1 MFPEGADPH
10 APRPSRIP
18 PNLSSIEG
26 LPAVRGAT
34 VGPYA
39 AHRPMRDPFRLR
51 TAPERR
57 TRPGRPRARETLALA
72 GLMALLGACGD
83 GDARPKVRHVVLITL
98 DTTRADHLGC
108 YGNPAVQTPALDQLA
123 SEGVRFASCAS
134 AASTTLASHASILTG
149 TYPHRHG
156 VPRNGFTLSER
167 AQTLAETLDEA
178 GFWCA
183 GFLGSA
189 ALTGR
194 TGIDQGFVHWDED
207 FDEAARQEGN
217 DQSQRDAATLTDR
230 ILAHTAETL
239 ARAGAGDARLFL
251 FAQYFDPHAPYAP
264 PASEI
269 ERYGAQLRVG
279 DFGAIEQAV
288 VQQQVRALGRSAGGQ
303 QGVITGGLPEEL
315 IRNAS
320 EVPTETG
327 RQLERLYR
335 GEVTHMDREIGRLLL
350 GLQRLGVLED
360 ALVVITADHGETFW
374 DGPNAW
380 NHGLWVGQP
389 EVAVPLIVRGPAGV
403 GIERGRVVDTPV
415 SGVDVMPTV
424 LELAGISTG
433 PDGLE
438 GRSLARVVRG
448 NGSLADRAVFSE
460 ATQPGAP
467 LEAGDLRWRG
477 ERKPVAVRLG
487 RWKLVSAGYLGLEML
502 FDLQGDPS
510 EREDLLLGGGDEET
524 RAAAKRLG
532 DELARWRA
540 SAAPLPSE
548 FDREQAKGLAGLG
561 YAEAL
566 EGAEDER

>member
-1 MFPEGADPH
+1 
-10 APRPSRIP
+10 
-18 PNLSSIEG
+18 
-26 LPAVRGAT
+26 
-34 VGPYA
+34 
-39 AHRPMRDPFRLR
+39 
-51 TAPERR
+51 
-57 TRPGRPRARETLALA
+57 
-72 GLMALLGACGD
+72 MALVGACG
-83 GDARPKVRHVVLITL
+83 GRDASPKVRHIVLITL

-167 AQTLAETLDEA
+167 ARTLAEVLDEV

-207 FDEAARQEGN
+207 FDEAARQDGN

-230 ILAHTAETL
+230 VLAHAEETL
-239 ARAGAGDARLFL
+239 ARPGADDARLFL

-264 PASEI
+264 PESEI
-269 ERYGAQLRVG
+269 ERYGAQLRTG
-279 DFGAIEQAV
+279 DFAAIEQAV
-288 VQQQVRALGRSAGGQ
+288 VQQQVRALGRTAGGQ
-303 QGVITGGLPEEL
+303 QGVITGGLSEEL

-320 EVPTETG
+320 RVPTEPG

-389 EVAVPLIVRGPAGV
+389 EVAVPLIVRGPAGAEM
-403 GIERGRVVDTPV
+403 GRGRVVDTPV

-424 LELAGISTG
+424 LELAGVSARG
-433 PDGLE
+433 CDLD
-438 GRSLARVVRG
+438 GRSLAG
-448 NGSLADRAVFSE
+448 AIGGGGSLDDRAVFSE
-460 ATQPGAP
+460 ATQPGAA
-467 LEAGDLRWRG
+467 LEAGVLRWRG

-487 RWKLVSAGYLGLEML
+487 RWKLVSAGYLGLQML
-502 FDLQGDPS
+502 FDLNSDPA
-510 EREDLLLGGGDEET
+510 EREDRLRGGGGDPEA
-524 RAAAKRLG
+524 RAAADRLG
-532 DELARWRA
+532 EELARWHA

-548 FDREQAKGLAGLG
+548 FDREQAEGLAGLG

-566 EGAEDER
+566 EGPEDDR

>member
-1 MFPEGADPH
+1 M
-10 APRPSRIP
+10 
-18 PNLSSIEG
+18 
-26 LPAVRGAT
+26 
-34 VGPYA
+34 
-39 AHRPMRDPFRLR
+39 
-51 TAPERR
+51 
-57 TRPGRPRARETLALA
+57 
-72 GLMALLGACGD
+72 GACSGSER
-83 GDARPKVRHVVLITL
+83 GPKVRHIVLITL
-98 DTTRADHLGC
+98 DTTRADQLGC

-134 AASTTLASHASILTG
+134 AASTTLASHASLLTG

-167 AQTLAETLDEA
+167 ARTLAEALDEA

-207 FDEAARQEGN
+207 FDEAAREDGN
-217 DQSQRDAATLTDR
+217 DQSQRDAVTLTDR
-230 ILAHTAETL
+230 ILAHTEETL
-239 ARAGAGDARLFL
+239 ARAGASDARLFL

-264 PASEI
+264 PESEL
-269 ERYGAQLRVG
+269 ERYGARLRVG
-279 DFGAIEQAV
+279 DFAAIEAAV

-303 QGVITGGLPEEL
+303 QGVITGGLSEEL
-315 IRNAS
+315 IRNAPG
-320 EVPTETG
+320 VPTDTG

-389 EVAVPLIVRGPAGV
+389 EVSVPLIVRGPREAGL
-403 GIERGRVVDTPV
+403 GSGLVVETPV

-424 LELAGISTG
+424 LELAGVSAG
-433 PDGLE
+433 DVVLD
-438 GRSLARVVRG
+438 GRSLGAAVRG
-448 NGSLADRAVFSE
+448 GGSLADRAVFSE
-460 ATQPGAP
+460 ATQPGAA
-467 LEAGDLRWRG
+467 LEAPELRWRG

-487 RWKLVSAGYLGLEML
+487 RWKLVRAGYLGLEML
-502 FDLQGDPS
+502 FDLSVDPA
-510 EREDLLLGGGDEET
+510 EREDRLLGGGDEEA
-524 RAAAKRLG
+524 RAAAERLG
-532 DELARWRA
+532 GELARWRA
-540 SAAPLPSE
+540 EAAPLPSA
-548 FDREQAKGLAGLG
+548 FDREQAEGLAGLG

-566 EGAEDER
+566 QDVEDDR

>member
-1 MFPEGADPH
+1 
-10 APRPSRIP
+10 
-18 PNLSSIEG
+18 
-26 LPAVRGAT
+26 
-34 VGPYA
+34 
-39 AHRPMRDPFRLR
+39 MRHIIL
-51 TAPERR
+51 
-57 TRPGRPRARETLALA
+57 
-72 GLMALLGACGD
+72 
-83 GDARPKVRHVVLITL
+83 VTL

-123 SEGVRFASCAS
+123 SEGVRFASCSS
-134 AASTTLASHASILTG
+134 AASTTLASHASIMTG

-167 AQTLAETLDEA
+167 ALTLAELLDEA

-207 FDEAARQEGN
+207 FDEAARQDGN

-230 ILAHTAETL
+230 ILAHTEETL
-239 ARAGAGDARLFL
+239 ARAGADDARLFL

-264 PASEI
+264 PASEV
-269 ERYGAQLRVG
+269 ERYGAELAAG
-279 DFGAIEQAV
+279 DFAAIEAAV

-315 IRNAS
+315 VRNAS
-320 EVPTETG
+320 GVPTEAG

-389 EVAVPLIVRGPAGV
+389 EVSVPLIVRGPGTAGL
-403 GIERGRVVDTPV
+403 GSGLVVDTPV

-424 LELAGISTG
+424 LDLAGVSAG
-433 PDGLE
+433 AVDLD
-438 GRSLARVVRG
+438 GRSLAAAVRG
-448 NGSLADRAVFSE
+448 GGGSLVERAVFSE
-460 ATQPGAP
+460 ATQPGAA
-467 LEAGDLRWRG
+467 LEASELKWRG

-487 RWKLVSAGYLGLEML
+487 RWKLVRAGYLGLEML
-502 FDLQGDPS
+502 FDLSADPA
-510 EREDLLLGGGDEET
+510 ERQDRLLGGGDAEA
-524 RAAAKRLG
+524 RAAADRLG
-532 DELARWRA
+532 EELARWRA
-540 SAAPLPSE
+540 GAAPLPSE
-548 FDREQAKGLAGLG
+548 FDREQAAGLAGLG

-566 EGAEDER
+566 GGAEGDR